1 MVTSILEILS
11 HGFKLWNT
19 KEGRKY
25 ADQSLKL
32 RESWYKE
39 FNKGDDKR
47 SQLALDRIED
57 KMENL
62 KKIFLSIPT
71 SAE

>member
-1 MVTSILEILS
+1 MTASILEILAQ
-11 HGFKLWNT
+11 GFKLWNT

-25 ADQSLKL
+25 AEQSLKL
-32 RESWYKE
+32 RASWYEE